1 VIRIPVSRPSIEP
14 VPLPAEGL
22 GRRAL
27 RRILRARRRDLDPAD
42 RRRAERALA
51 ARLLA
56 SPLLRGTRRVGLYL
70 AADGEMD
77 PAGAIPELRR
87 RRTRLHLPLIDPL
100 RFGSKRLRFAR
111 VEPHSRFRRNR
122 FGIPEPLAAP
132 VRPAWTLDLVLMP
145 LVGFD
150 RRGGRLGMGGGFY
163 DRTFDPA
170 RPQPRRPLL
179 VGLAHACQEVDLLP
193 MAAHDVPLDAV
204 ITDRGTHFFHLD

>member
-1 VIRIPVSRPSIEP
+1 MRIPVSRPSVEP
-14 VPLPAEGL
+14 VPLAAEGRSR
-22 GRRAL
+22 GAL
-27 RRILRARRRDLDPAD
+27 RRLLRARRRDLDPAA

-56 SPLLRGTRRVGLYL
+56 SPLLRGARRLGLYL

-77 PAGAIPELRR
+77 PSGAIPELRR

-111 VEPHSRFRRNR
+111 VEPDSRFRRNR
-122 FGIPEPLAAP
+122 FGIPEPIASP

-150 RRGGRLGMGGGFY
+150 RFGGRLGMGGGFY

-179 VGLAHACQEVDLLP
+179 VGLAHACQEVDRLP

-204 ITDRGTHFFHLD
+204 ITDRETHLFDPD